1 MMDKLQ
7 KYFEPAALLMI
18 LLSLAG
24 LYAQSAIAQG
34 VSVALVSLLAFYW
47 LASGILVLLDRANVE
62 QVMRL
67 TWFMGMW
74 SAAIGLLGII
84 SRILLWSSN
93 KSILMVSGA
102 MALTAI
108 AFSILNRQGLEGDL
122 REAFDRE
129 MRPLYI
135 RLLPVL
141 LVGTMIYFTDARGIY
156 SNFGLFRDD
165 PEYVRLLMEKI
176 DNPQNRKAVDAWK
189 AYHTQ
194 KRLEMSKR
202 ESAPDE

>member
-7 KYFEPAALLMI
+7 KYFEPAVLLMI
-18 LLSLAG
+18 LLSLGG
-24 LYAQSAIAQG
+24 LYAQYAIAQG

-84 SRILLWSSN
+84 SRILLWSSSS
-93 KSILMVSGA
+93 SILMVSGA

-108 AFSILNRQGLEGDL
+108 AFSILNRQGLKGDL
-122 REAFDRE
+122 QEAFDRE
-129 MRPLYI
+129 MRPLYV

-165 PEYVRLLMEKI
+165 PEYVRLLIEKI
-176 DNPQNRKAVDAWK
+176 DNPHNRKAVDAWK
-189 AYHTQ
+189 KYHTQ

-202 ESAPDE
+202 ASAPKE